1 MSYEGGHGDMHTT
14 SRIQH
19 SCTETVYAWNAFLSK
34 KEAEVNSI
42 LKAGLVDIK
51 AGL

>member
-1 MSYEGGHGDMHTT
+1 MHIA

-19 SCTETVYAWNAFLSK
+19 SCTETVYAWEICISIP
-34 KEAEVNSI
+34 EVNSI